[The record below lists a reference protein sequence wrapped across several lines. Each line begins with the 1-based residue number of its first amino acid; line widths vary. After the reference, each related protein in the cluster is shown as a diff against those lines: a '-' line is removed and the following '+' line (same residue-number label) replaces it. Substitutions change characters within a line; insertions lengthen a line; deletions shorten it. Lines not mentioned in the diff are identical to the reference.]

1 MSKKSHRRQAKPA
14 AVQAYPVSDALGD
27 VPSRAWDEGT
37 YFGPVNSRV

>member
-27 VPSRAWDEGT
+27 VLSRAPKQPHGS
-37 YFGPVNSRV
+37 FPK